1 MTGSRDPVQPERLL
15 QVVYAWAGQLSSEL
29 FWAIQ
34 TTKIRRRMTGLTGVT
49 SLNFEPGTLNCC
61 ARPSVRYPRKGTADL
76 GKFMRLTAVSAG
88 RFYRFEH
95 IVSYSSGK
103 AHSKQG
109 GDQ

>member
-15 QVVYAWAGQLSSEL
+15 QVVYAWPGQLSSEL

-34 TTKIRRRMTGLTGVT
+34 TTKIRRRMTGLTGDT

-76 GKFMRLTAVSAG
+76 GKFMRLTVSAG
-88 RFYRFEH
+88 RFDRFEH
-95 IVSYSSGK
+95 IVPYSSGK
-103 AHSKQG
+103 VVAK
-109 GDQ
+109 